1 MFTSSLE
8 AIGAWRA
15 QRLPLARFGLLALL
29 LAWAAGADTMTAA
42 RALASIALALSLV
55 AQCRLWDDL
64 IDRER
69 DRRAH
74 PERLLAAAEAPGAF
88 VTAVAVLALANAI
101 ALGLLWDWPRA
112 LGAALLFA
120 LLALWYRRHRA
131 RGLLHAHVLLLKYP
145 AFVLLLA
152 ASPFAARTLAAPFVV
167 YAAMC
172 AFEILDAH
180 SASSGA
186 RAARYVPFACAA
198 VALVMIYAGVEP

>member
-29 LAWAAGADTMTAA
+29 LAWAADTMTGA
-42 RALASIALALSLV
+42 RALASIVLALSLV

-69 DRRAH
+69 DRLAH
-74 PERLLAAAEAPGAF
+74 PQRLLAAGEAPGPF
-88 VTAVAVLALANAI
+88 VAAVALLAAANAL
-101 ALGLLWDWPRA
+101 ALGLLCGWSRSLA
-112 LGAALLFA
+112 AALLFA
-120 LLALWYRRHRA
+120 LLALWYRWHRA

-152 ASPFAARTLAAPFVV
+152 ASPLAARAAAGAIVV

-172 AFEILDAH
+172 AFEILDGH
-180 SASSGA
+180 SARSLA

-198 VALVMIYAGVEP
+198 VALVIIHAGVEP